1 MNGWNGRRTE
11 EHRHHLSRHPSV
23 KNISPAPNAE
33 RDEDRICRASGL
45 GGGAMHCAEC
55 FADEVEG
62 WGEARVRFA
71 SGTSAKLVG
80 DTGRGR
86 LVPALALVVVPFSP
100 SSSTLIMVSSPSRES
115 NTFQLSSPPPFRMAI
130 KTPGVPAYR
139 VTVGIEEAHDAQM
152 NVSYAEAEIKGG
164 GRPEE
169 EVEVIERVS
178 SLSSSSSVASVGSV
192 V

>member
-1 MNGWNGRRTE
+1 
-11 EHRHHLSRHPSV
+11 
-23 KNISPAPNAE
+23 
-33 RDEDRICRASGL
+33 
-45 GGGAMHCAEC
+45 MHCAEC
-55 FADEVEG
+55 FADEDEG
-62 WGEARVRFA
+62 WGEERVLLA
-71 SGTSAKLVG
+71 SGILAVPVG

-100 SSSTLIMVSSPSRES
+100 SPSTSIKVSSPSRES
-115 NTFQLSSPPPFRMAI
+115 NTFQLSSPPPLRMAI

-139 VTVGIEEAHDAQM
+139 VTVGIEETHDAQM

-178 SLSSSSSVASVGSV
+178 SLSSSFSEASVGSV